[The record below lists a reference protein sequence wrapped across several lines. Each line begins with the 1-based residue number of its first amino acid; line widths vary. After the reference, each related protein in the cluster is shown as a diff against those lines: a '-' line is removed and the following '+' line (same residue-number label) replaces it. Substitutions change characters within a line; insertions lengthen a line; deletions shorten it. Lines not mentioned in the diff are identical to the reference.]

1 MKRYRNYLLTKY
13 SKLRKE
19 EHDQEERYYVNNQ
32 NFFQQHCN
40 FLFIPRRRT
49 LEAKMVAMNLAERE
63 KEHVREDFLKA
74 EDDAKR
80 DLKKKL
86 VIDDFESLSII
97 GRFEIFIITHS
108 NIKSFVLQSLYDK
121 VEHSAKSV

>member
-1 MKRYRNYLLTKY
+1 ML
-13 SKLRKE
+13 
-19 EHDQEERYYVNNQ
+19 
-32 NFFQQHCN
+32 
-40 FLFIPRRRT
+40 
-49 LEAKMVAMNLAERE
+49 AMNLAERE

-108 NIKSFVLQSLYDK
+108 NIKSFVLHYMTKWSIRRSPSRTN
-121 VEHSAKSV
+121 ERSV